1 MLMEEKLQI
10 TFAHIYPKLL
20 NLYGDI
26 GNVITLK
33 NRCEWRG
40 IEFIAEEINIG
51 DEFKP
56 HDMYFIGGGQDRQ
69 QVDVADELQK

>member
-33 NRCEWRG
+33 TDANG
-40 IEFIAEEINIG
+40 
-51 DEFKP
+51 
-56 HDMYFIGGGQDRQ
+56 
-69 QVDVADELQK
+69 VV